1 MAINPMVDTAANVK
15 KCMKKPLMS
24 QPMELYGIFPVMREA
39 KKRGLGMTTFMR
51 SVVAKAAMKRLVVVL
66 KRSFLNTTAITR
78 TLPTRERIRS
88 KQQVKSTTAIS
99 PRLKG
104 ISPNI
109 SHEMKS
115 KIFNKRTQLL
125 FGPRANKRS
134 CLP

>member
-1 MAINPMVDTAANVK
+1 MAIKPIVDTEANVR

-39 KKRGLGMTTFMR
+39 RKSGLGMTAFMR

-66 KRSFLNTTAITR
+66 KRGFLNTTAITR

-88 KQQVKSTTAIS
+88 KEQINDSRTTIST
-99 PRLKG
+99 RLKG
-104 ISPNI
+104 ISPGM

-115 KIFNKRTQLL
+115 KTFNKRTQLP
-125 FGPRANKRS
+125 FRS
-134 CLP
+134 